1 MFTKEE
7 QRHGLMYG
15 VGRNLLQLV
24 TIRQFPPADKSL
36 PPLNK
41 SKWWIP
47 TATKVR
53 LSTISTASTASTIA
67 NVYII
72 YESMIL

>member
-1 MFTKEE
+1 MEE
-7 QRHGLMYG
+7 QRHDNMYG

-53 LSTISTASTASTIA
+53 LSTISTASGIA

>member
-1 MFTKEE
+1 MQIQKVDLKE
-7 QRHGLMYG
+7 QRLMYG

-53 LSTISTASTASTIA
+53 LSTISTTSTIPD
-67 NVYII
+67 VYII
-72 YESMIL
+72 YESMILQ